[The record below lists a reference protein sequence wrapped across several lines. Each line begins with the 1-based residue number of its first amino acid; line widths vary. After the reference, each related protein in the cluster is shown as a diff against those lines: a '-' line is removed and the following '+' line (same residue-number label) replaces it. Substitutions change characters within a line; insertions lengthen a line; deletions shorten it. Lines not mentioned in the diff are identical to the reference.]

1 MQQNRKSKQG
11 LEMAL
16 SDSDWH
22 GRQDIYVV
30 KQGFDPN
37 NPTVSNDEV
46 ELFEHIRKHIGNKPS
61 YEVFLKLLNLYS
73 QDIIDL
79 DVLMERVHAFL
90 GSKPKLLDWFKSV
103 VGYGSDSY
111 LPPRSGT
118 LEEKAA
124 LANMIPKPDLVHCNT
139 VPESPSYRLVP
150 KDVSVESSENSLSIA
165 TD

>member
-1 MQQNRKSKQG
+1 
-11 LEMAL
+11 MAF
-16 SDSDWH
+16 SDGDWY
-22 GRQDIYVV
+22 GRQDIYMAR
-30 KQGFDPN
+30 QSFDPN

-79 DVLMERVHAFL
+79 DILIERVHAFL
-90 GSKPKLLDWFKSV
+90 GNKPKLLDWFKSV

-111 LPPRSGT
+111 MPLRSGS
-118 LEEKAA
+118 LAIKAA
-124 LANMIPKPDLVHCNT
+124 LASMIPKPDLINCST

-150 KDVSVESSENSLSIA
+150 KDVSMESNENGSLIA
-165 TD
+165 ID